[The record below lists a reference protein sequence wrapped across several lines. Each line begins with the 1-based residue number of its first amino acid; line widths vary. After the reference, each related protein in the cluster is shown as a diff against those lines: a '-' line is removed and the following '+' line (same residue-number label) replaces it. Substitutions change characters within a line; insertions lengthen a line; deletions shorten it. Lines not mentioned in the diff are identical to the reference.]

1 MTGASSGVGEEG
13 SAAEPSVSA
22 AASGE
27 RSIAAGRSI
36 RQAISGDGSVGMYAE
51 TALALP
57 AEAYVLPTAA
67 PEGMVNLPDDTT
79 LFVGRELELA
89 RLDEAFTESGGVV
102 VQAVHGLGGI
112 GKSTLAA
119 HWAAGRV
126 HSYNPVWWITAE
138 TPTDLE
144 AGLADLAVALQPV
157 LRDVLSREAL
167 RERAV
172 QWLATHEGWLLVL
185 DNVSDPAQVKP
196 LLGRAPQGR
205 FLITTRR
212 ASGWHGIAETLSLD
226 VLPLPEAV
234 RLFSRIRLAGP
245 DDELGALCA
254 ELGCLPLAVEQAA
267 AYCAEAG
274 ISAGRYRELLAAYPE
289 ELFAQSAEG
298 TDRARTV
305 ARVWRV
311 SLDRLAETPLA
322 GRILGIIAWWA
333 PDGIPR
339 AYLDGLGS
347 PIEITEALRR
357 LAAHSLVKLHDDAT
371 ISVHRLVQAVARAES
386 GEGHTAA
393 AMLER
398 NSPRHRG
405 IDQELMWIAHMEA
418 MAGHADPSADT
429 MDEAWL
435 FSLGAHRYDRDKA
448 QRAIELH
455 ERAVAAT
462 ERAHGPDGWATLLMH
477 RNLAR
482 SHGYAGDHEHAIDLL
497 EENLADY
504 VRTFGPDDR
513 RSFDARTELAKEV
526 MKAGRVAD
534 ARALAEQNAE
544 RAEEVLGD
552 EDRTTLEARAVW
564 TDVLTELAL
573 EGEST
578 LSAEV
583 VCTIEDLMDKAA
595 RVEGE
600 DSDIFDKLH
609 RQLATAREA
618 AGDIP
623 GALAL
628 LEENIAR
635 RSRVYG
641 ETDWTTML
649 TRSTFV
655 SFVWNQAADPDR
667 ARELAIVLVA
677 DWKRLLGDDPY
688 VRQLQQDFAPLLDP
702 PGV

>member
-1 MTGASSGVGEEG
+1 MTGALSGAGEEG
-13 SAAEPSVSA
+13 SAAELPVSA

-57 AEAYVLPTAA
+57 AEAYVLPAAA
-67 PEGMVNLPDDTT
+67 PEGVVNLPDDTT
-79 LFVGRELELA
+79 LFVGRERELA
-89 RLDEAFTESGGVV
+89 RLDEAFTVSGGVV

-119 HWAAGRV
+119 HWAAGGVR
-126 HSYNPVWWITAE
+126 SYNPVWWITAE
-138 TPTDLE
+138 TPSDLE

-157 LRDVLSREAL
+157 LRDLLSREAL

-172 QWLATHEGWLLVL
+172 QWLAAHEQWLLVL
-185 DNVSDPAQVKP
+185 DNVSDPAHVKP
-196 LLGRAPQGR
+196 LFGRAPRGR

-212 ASGWHGIAETLSLD
+212 ASGWHGIAEPLSLD

-234 RLFSRIRLAGP
+234 RLFGRIHQAGQ
-245 DDELGALCA
+245 DDEVCVLCA

-311 SLDRLAETPLA
+311 SLDRLADTPLA

-347 PIEITEALRR
+347 PIEVTEALRR

-386 GEGHTAA
+386 GEGHVAA
-393 AMLER
+393 AVLER
-398 NSPRHRG
+398 NAPRRQG
-405 IDQELMWIAHMEA
+405 IDQELMWLAHMEA
-418 MAGHADPSADT
+418 LAGHADPVADT

-435 FSLGAHRYDRDKA
+435 FNLGGHRYGSDRA

-455 ERAVAAT
+455 ERASVAT
-462 ERAHGPDGWATLLMH
+462 ERAQGPYGWATLLMR

-482 SHGYAGDHEHAIDLL
+482 SHGYAGDHEHAVDLL

-504 VRTFGPDDR
+504 VRTFGPDHH

-544 RAEEVLGD
+544 RAEEVLG
-552 EDRTTLEARAVW
+552 EEHRTALEARAVW
-564 TDVLTELAL
+564 TDVSTQLAL
-573 EGEST
+573 EGESVPA
-578 LSAEV
+578 AEV
-583 VCTIEDLMDKAA
+583 ACTIEELMAKAA
-595 RVEGE
+595 RTEGE
-600 DSDIFDKLH
+600 DSDIFDKFH
-609 RQLATAREA
+609 RQLATVREA

-623 GALAL
+623 GAEAL

-641 ETDWTTML
+641 ATAWTTML
-649 TRSTFV
+649 TRTTFV
-655 SFVWNQAADPDR
+655 TFVWKQAADPDR
-667 ARELAIVLVA
+667 ARELAVALIA
-677 DWKRLLGDDPY
+677 DWKRLLGDGPY
-688 VRQLQQDFAPLLDP
+688 VRQLQQDFAALLDP